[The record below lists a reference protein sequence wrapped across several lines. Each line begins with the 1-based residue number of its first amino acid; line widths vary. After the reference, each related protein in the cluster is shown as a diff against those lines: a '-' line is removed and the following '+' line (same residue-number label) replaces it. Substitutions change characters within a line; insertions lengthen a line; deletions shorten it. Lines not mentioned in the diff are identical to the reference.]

1 MKKASIIGLFTAFAL
16 LGSCVGSG
24 EVESGVVR
32 EMSFRAYPEAG
43 PRSRTSLD
51 SDGQSVV
58 WSEKDAI
65 SVFDQ
70 SSGSNRRFTNTAASG
85 RTAVFSG
92 MAPSDQLYFAL
103 YPYQEEAALEDG
115 GEMLSVTLPAV
126 QTATAS
132 SFSPEANLSVACTE
146 QGGDLY
152 FRNVG
157 GLLSFS
163 YQSSRTVTQVRI
175 SASGQPMT
183 GRISLMMDDDKAPSV
198 EGYGEAYNYVS
209 LEGNFISGKRYY
221 AVVLPGSFAGLRI
234 TFTDSNGATATYSN
248 PVSLYLDRNENINLG
263 DFIIPESKWSQPEAE
278 EYVKV
283 DKNYDDWSGRYL
295 IVADASADYLATGVV
310 KDNWLENKPV
320 TVSGNKIARDETTR
334 EYEVTVAKVEGTDYY
349 TIKFANGNYLGS
361 TNSNSGIKTTT
372 QQPYASDSDFLW
384 TFSYSESL
392 VKIGLSKSPSRILRL
407 NGTSGFRT
415 YESTTGTQATLF
427 RGPSGDGQ
435 GEQTAITSSGVL
447 SRNTTTARLTASFQ
461 SVTTAPSSGGFKYG
475 TTTALGSTARSSGLS
490 GTSGTFTAE
499 LTGLTEGT
507 LYYYQA
513 FIVVDGVTYQGTLKS
528 FRTESSAPGA
538 GGRGWFELPAQKD
551 ADRNGIDDDNPDFY
565 YSWTMREDAPAIRNF
580 SACYSKGKKHPVWV
594 AAPMHSSYTGSSG
607 RNDSYRNDP
616 AISCEQTG
624 KFDGYTRGHML
635 GSSDRT
641 VSKPTNRQVFYYS
654 NIGAQLSSGFNTG
667 GGAWNN
673 LESLVDKQ
681 WCADT
686 LYQVIGCIFETFTDH
701 YGTTVSKKTGS
712 GSAGTF
718 QVPTA
723 WYKVLLR
730 TKSGSSGK
738 RVDECTSE
746 ELKCVGF
753 ILTHRSNP
761 SHKPTAQDMY
771 SVSEIEAL
779 TGLTF
784 FVNVPNAPKDTY
796 KVSDWGI

>member
-1 MKKASIIGLFTAFAL
+1 MKNAIIGLFTALAL
-16 LGSCVGSG
+16 FGSCIGSG
-24 EVESGVVR
+24 EVEQGGVR
-32 EMSFRAYPEAG
+32 EMSFRAYPDAA
-43 PRSRTSLD
+43 PLSRTSLD

-58 WSEKDAI
+58 WSGTDAI
-65 SVFDQ
+65 SVFDR
-70 SSGSNRRFTNTAASG
+70 SSGSNRRFTNSASAG
-85 RTAVFSG
+85 RTAVFTG

-103 YPYQEEAALEDG
+103 YPYQEDAILEDE
-115 GEMLSVTLPAV
+115 GETLVATLPEQ

-132 SFSPEANLSVACTE
+132 SFSPGANLSVACAE
-146 QGGDLY
+146 AGGDLY

-163 YQSSRTVTQVRI
+163 YQSSRTVTEVRI
-175 SASGQPMT
+175 SASGNPMT
-183 GRISLMMDDDKAPSV
+183 GRIALMADDDQAPSV
-198 EGYGEAYNYVS
+198 EANVEAYDHVILKGS
-209 LEGNFISGKRYY
+209 FTSGSKYY
-221 AVVLPGSFAGLRI
+221 AVVLPGSFGGLRI
-234 TFTDSNGATATYSN
+234 SFTDSNGATATYSN
-248 PVSLYLDRNENINLG
+248 PVSLYLDRNEHIHLG
-263 DFIIPESKWSQPEAE
+263 DFNIPESKWTMPEAE

-283 DKNYDDWSGRYL
+283 DKTYDDWSGRYL
-295 IVADASADYLATGVV
+295 IVADGNDDYAAAGTVSS
-310 KDNWLENKPV
+310 KWLTHKPV
-320 TVSGNKIARDETTR
+320 AIVNNKIARDETTK
-334 EYEVTVAKVEGTDYY
+334 EYEVIIEKVSGTEYY
-349 TIKFANGNYLGS
+349 SIKFANGNYLGS
-361 TNSNSGIKTTT
+361 TTSNDGIKTTT
-372 QQPYASDSDFLW
+372 QQPYASDADFLW

-435 GEQTAITSSGVL
+435 GEQTAVTSSGVL
-447 SRNTTTARLTASFQ
+447 SRNTTSARLTASFQ
-461 SVTTAPSSGGFKYG
+461 SVTSSPGSGGFKYG
-475 TTTALGSTARSSGLS
+475 TTAALGSVAYSSDIS
-490 GTSGTFTAE
+490 GTSGSFTAE
-499 LTGLTEGT
+499 LTGLTEST

-528 FRTESSAPGA
+528 FRTESSSAGA

-551 ADRNGIDDDNPDFY
+551 ADRNGIDDDNPDYY
-565 YSWTMREDAPAIRNF
+565 YSWTMREDAPSIRNF
-580 SACYSKGKKHPVWV
+580 SACYSKGMKHPVWV
-594 AAPMHSSYTGSSG
+594 AAPMHSSYKGSSG

-616 AISCEQTG
+616 AISCEQTA

-641 VSKPTNRQVFYYS
+641 VSKATNRQVFYYS

-673 LESLVDKQ
+673 LESLVDAQ

-701 YGTTVSKKTGS
+701 YGTTVTKKTGS
-712 GSAGTF
+712 GSAGSF

-761 SHKPTAQDMY
+761 SHKPSSKDLY
-771 SVSEIEAL
+771 SVSDIEAL

-784 FVNVPNAPKDTY
+784 FVNVPNAPKDVY
-796 KVSDWGI
+796 KASDWGL